1 MKKKGGADYPTD
13 SSSNLRCDHLCTFF
27 KKVLNS
33 VFKPCFKQYQS
44 ARATSKNGYSLMLL
58 KRARNVIL
66 DGLSGNY
73 FSPLL
78 EIFNRRAMKKL

>member
-1 MKKKGGADYPTD
+1 MKKKGGEELLMD
-13 SSSNLRCDHLCTFF
+13 SSSNLGCDNLFTCF
-27 KKVLNS
+27 KKVLES
-33 VFKPCFKQYQS
+33 VFKQCFKQYQS
-44 ARATSKNGYSLMLL
+44 ARATSENGYSQMS

-78 EIFNRRAMKKL
+78 EILNGRAMKKL